1 MKFIWPGF
9 VLLLIHGT
17 QALYLPNQIRFMS
30 QEPMEK
36 DTNIDLFKAPEV
48 QAYLT
53 QKVLE
58 KVSLMMKHKKLKTQL
73 DSQFAKLNRLMSG

>member
-1 MKFIWPGF
+1 MKYIWPGL

-17 QALYLPNQIRFMS
+17 QALYLPNQIRFLS

-36 DTNIDLFKAPEV
+36 DANIDLFKSPEV

-58 KVSLMMKHKKLKTQL
+58 KVSLMKHKKLQTQL
-73 DSQFAKLNRLMSG
+73 ESQFAKLNRLMSG

>member
-1 MKFIWPGF
+1 MKYIWPGF

-17 QALYLPNQIRFMS
+17 QSLYLPNQIRLS

-36 DTNIDLFKAPEV
+36 VTNINLLKSPEV

-58 KVSLMMKHKKLKTQL
+58 KVSLMKHKKLKIQL
-73 DSQFAKLNRLMSG
+73 ESQFAKLNRLMSG